1 MSDNDELQQIAH
13 LRREYTKGGLR
24 RRDLPADPLTLFERW
39 LSQAC
44 DAKLADPTAM
54 VVATVDEH
62 GQPYQRIVL
71 LKHYDEKG
79 MVFYTNLGSRK
90 AHQIEN
96 NPRVSLLFPWHTLER
111 QVMVIGKAER
121 LSTLEVMKYF
131 HSRPRDSQIGA
142 WVSKQSS
149 RISARGILE
158 SKFLELKQKFQQGEV
173 PLPSFWGGFRVSLE
187 QIEFWQG
194 GEHRLHDRF
203 CTSVKMMRGR
213 LIVLPL
219 KRCKNLALIAGT
231 PDSGTLFYVSFASG
245 EKSYRQ
251 RCSRYIHGDFD
262 GKQ

>member
-44 DAKLADPTAM
+44 EAKLADPTAM

-96 NPRVSLLFPWHTLER
+96 NPRVILLFPWHTLE
-111 QVMVIGKAER
+111 
-121 LSTLEVMKYF
+121 LMKYF

-203 CTSVKMMRGR
+203 LYQRENDAWKIDR
-213 LIVLPL
+213 LAP
-219 KRCKNLALIAGT
+219 
-231 PDSGTLFYVSFASG
+231 
-245 EKSYRQ
+245 
-251 RCSRYIHGDFD
+251 
-262 GKQ
+262 

>member
-1 MSDNDELQQIAH
+1 MAMSDNDELQQIAH
-13 LRREYTKGGLR
+13 LRREYTRGGLR
-24 RRDLPADPLTLFERW
+24 RHDLPAEPLPLFERW
-39 LSQAC
+39 LRQAC

-54 VVATVDEH
+54 VVATVDER

-79 MVFYTNLGSRK
+79 LVFYTNLGSRK

-96 NPRVSLLFPWHTLER
+96 NPQVSLLFPWHMLER

-121 LSTLEVMKYF
+121 LSTLEVVKYF

-173 PLPSFWGGFRVSLE
+173 PLPSFWGGFRVSIE
-187 QIEFWQG
+187 QMEFWQG
-194 GEHRLHDRF
+194 GRTPSARSLFIPARERRLENRP
-203 CTSVKMMRGR
+203 SGAVNAEISYRS
-213 LIVLPL
+213 
-219 KRCKNLALIAGT
+219 AGAERA
-231 PDSGTLFYVSFASG
+231 GALFYVLFASG
-245 EKSYRQ
+245 EKSCTGRGAVVYTWR
-251 RCSRYIHGDFD
+251 I
-262 GKQ
+262 